1 MHPALI
7 PLLIALLLSTWAP
20 ATWAL
25 TVIEGQG
32 RAYPIAEASQA
43 EQIKEAYKRQKQS
56 ATKPTAKELENKW
69 IVRLEKTPATA
80 REKRTRQV
88 DVTYTLPFDLKDADG
103 NIIHPE
109 GYTFNPLKRV
119 NMTRLIVI
127 DGTNE
132 DQIRWAAGRLKEL
145 QPAKILL
152 SKGSFVKVRR
162 QYGIRTYH
170 LNDQIMARM
179 QIERVPCTIVQNDGL
194 LEVTEYRADRLGQ
207 E

>member
-1 MHPALI
+1 LN
-7 PLLIALLLSTWAP
+7 LLLTAVFVFGLTP
-20 ATWAL
+20 MAQAL

-43 EQIKEAYKRQKQS
+43 DQVKDAYERQKQS
-56 ATKPTAKELENKW
+56 ATKPTAQELEKKW
-69 IVRLEKTPATA
+69 IVRLEKTPVAA
-80 REKRTRQV
+80 REKRIRQV

-109 GYTFNPLKRV
+109 GYTFNPLSRV

-162 QYGIRTYH
+162 QYGIRAYH

-179 QIERVPCTIVQNDGL
+179 QIERVPCTVVQNGGL

>member
-1 MHPALI
+1 MVTY
-7 PLLIALLLSTWAP
+7 ALLLTLLSLFQLTPDAV
-20 ATWAL
+20 AL
-25 TVIEGQG
+25 TVIEGRG

-43 EQIKEAYKRQKQS
+43 EQVRAAYNRQKQN
-56 ATKPTAKELENKW
+56 AVRPTPEALEQKW

-80 REKRTRQV
+80 REKRVRQV

-103 NIIHPE
+103 NIIYPE
-109 GYTFNPLKRV
+109 GYTYNPLERV

-127 DGTNE
+127 DGTSE
-132 DQIRWAAGRLKEL
+132 EQIHWAAARREAL

-152 SKGSFVKVRR
+152 SKGSFVKVKR
-162 QYGIRTYH
+162 QYGIRTFH

-179 QIERVPCTIVQNDGL
+179 GIERVPCTVIQSGGF
-194 LEVTEYRADRLGQ
+194 LEVTEYRADRLKD

>member
-1 MHPALI
+1 MVTNVSILS
-7 PLLIALLLSTWAP
+7 LLIYLSLTSHAH
-20 ATWAL
+20 AL
-25 TVIEGQG
+25 TVLKGQG

-43 EQIKEAYKRQKQS
+43 GQVKEAYERQKQS
-56 ATKPTAKELENKW
+56 ATKPTQEELEKKW
-69 IVRLEKTPATA
+69 IVRLEKTPVTA
-80 REKRTRQV
+80 RKKRIRQV

-103 NIIHPE
+103 NIIYPE
-109 GYTFNPLKRV
+109 GYTFNPLSKV

-152 SKGSFVKVRR
+152 SKGSFVKVKR

-170 LNDQIMARM
+170 LNDQIMERM
-179 QIERVPCTIVQNDGL
+179 QIERVPCTVVQADEL
-194 LEVTEYRADRLGQ
+194 LEVTEYRADRLGN